1 MPSPNAVQARTKDE
15 QLDAWL
21 CERDLLRFIQGG
33 WRYVEPNPF
42 QSNWHIEATADH
54 LEAVSRAEVRRLII
68 NEPPRHMKSLGSNV
82 FFPGWVWAQDPD
94 PKRTGHGFGVLPGQL
109 KGPGVKFMY
118 MSYDQSLTTR
128 DSVRCRQLIES
139 DWYRRRWGERFRL
152 RPDQNTKTRF
162 DTMHGG
168 HRISTSFGGLA
179 TGEGG
184 DIIIIDDPHNI
195 RDVDSDT
202 VREDALR
209 VWDEVL
215 PTRLNDPKTG
225 VFIIIMQRSHERDL
239 TGHII
244 AKELNAEILDLAER
258 ERRAWTHVCLPAY
271 FEPDHPLGFKT
282 KVKRKATAEVW
293 ADLRTEPGEPLWKQ
307 RFPETILD
315 EWATRLGSHAAAGQ
329 LQQRP
334 TAREGSTFK
343 RGWFEI
349 VAAAPAC
356 VLHNRVRGWDL
367 AASTKVKNDPDYTVG
382 VLMGRDLRSGIY
394 YVLDVMR
401 GRMSP
406 NVVRQTIV
414 NMATQDGRQT
424 KVRIPK
430 DPGATGI
437 FASQQIA
444 ADLAGYVVHIEADSG
459 SKETRAEPFAAQ
471 CEAGNVKLAKAHWND
486 SFLTELCAFGGGSAH
501 DDQVDAATAAFRLLT
516 LMPNVP
522 LQTSYHS

>member
-1 MPSPNAVQARTKDE
+1 RVFRMPSPNAVQARTKDE

-94 PKRTGHGFGVLPGQL
+94 PKRRGHGFGVLPGPL
-109 KGPGVKFMY
+109 KGPGVQSMC

-162 DTMHGG
+162 DTMHNG
-168 HRISTSFGGLA
+168 HRISTSLGGLA

-195 RDVDSDT
+195 RDIDSDT

-258 ERRAWTHVCLPAY
+258 ERRAW
-271 FEPDHPLGFKT
+271 
-282 KVKRKATAEVW
+282 
-293 ADLRTEPGEPLWKQ
+293 
-307 RFPETILD
+307 
-315 EWATRLGSHAAAGQ
+315 
-329 LQQRP
+329 
-334 TAREGSTFK
+334 
-343 RGWFEI
+343 
-349 VAAAPAC
+349 
-356 VLHNRVRGWDL
+356 
-367 AASTKVKNDPDYTVG
+367 
-382 VLMGRDLRSGIY
+382 
-394 YVLDVMR
+394 
-401 GRMSP
+401 
-406 NVVRQTIV
+406 
-414 NMATQDGRQT
+414 
-424 KVRIPK
+424 
-430 DPGATGI
+430 
-437 FASQQIA
+437 
-444 ADLAGYVVHIEADSG
+444 
-459 SKETRAEPFAAQ
+459 
-471 CEAGNVKLAKAHWND
+471 
-486 SFLTELCAFGGGSAH
+486 
-501 DDQVDAATAAFRLLT
+501 
-516 LMPNVP
+516 
-522 LQTSYHS
+522 